1 MSGSLL
7 RAYKTGIQDFYGRDF
22 LVTPDVLIPRP
33 ETEMLV
39 DLVLDLAGKAYLP
52 GVRANK
58 PKIPENARILDVG
71 TGSGCIAVTLAL
83 ELTKTRVTAVDI
95 SEKALAVAMK
105 NAEKWGV
112 KVNFLQSDLL
122 KAVKTSEFDVI
133 LANLPYVDRKWSWIS
148 PGLKYEPEVALFAN
162 QGGLELVFE
171 LLEQLVGRTCFV
183 VLEVDPCQHDA
194 IIEYAKNLGFDFVK
208 AQGFALLFKI

>member
-183 VLEVDPCQHDA
+183 VLETDP
-194 IIEYAKNLGFDFVK
+194 
-208 AQGFALLFKI
+208 